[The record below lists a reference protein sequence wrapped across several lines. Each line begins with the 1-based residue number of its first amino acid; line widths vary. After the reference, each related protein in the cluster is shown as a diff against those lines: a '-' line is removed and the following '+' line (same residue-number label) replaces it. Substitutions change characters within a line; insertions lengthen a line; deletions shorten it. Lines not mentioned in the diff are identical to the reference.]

1 MKKSRILVYILLF
14 LFLCSIAFKAN
25 RTSDFIQKYFK
36 NLSTNTSMNIEDI
49 ASVNEIPKDIET
61 AKTSITIKSNEVS
74 SFDEMTKQAKKKLP
88 KEVFATYTTTT
99 KDGNVT
105 KKIFKVKKLNKY
117 YLVTEDNQKLTT
129 PVYDD
134 FAIFDA
140 KKGIFV
146 SIRNHKEGLV
156 NYKGRMLVPTKY
168 ETIEKTQNE
177 DLVVVKNH
185 KYAGLYDIKLAK
197 LVLPA
202 IFTQF
207 EPFDQ
212 YNWKILSNKKY
223 GFINYKNG
231 RTNFTKPKYQAI
243 EKYKIIFKTSIG
255 NKYGLID
262 AKNGDIISEPTYDEI
277 VLINE
282 QNCKKDHILIFK
294 TRIDNRYGV
303 IYYTLKDS
311 TLISPIYEDVQ
322 YKGLV
327 NVLSNGYWRILDNKG
342 NVVSRT
348 QGAFK

>member
-14 LFLCSIAFKAN
+14 VFLSFITFKAN
-25 RTSDFIQKYFK
+25 KTADFVQKYFK
-36 NLSTNTSMNIEDI
+36 NLSTNTSMNIGDV

-61 AKTSITIKSNEVS
+61 AKTSITVKSNETS
-74 SFDEMTKQAKKKLP
+74 SFAEMTKQAKKALP
-88 KEVFATYTTTT
+88 KEIFATYTTST

-105 KKIFKVKKLNKY
+105 KNIYKVQKGNKFC
-117 YLVTEDNQKLTT
+117 LVTEDNQHLTT

-134 FAIFDA
+134 FLIFDA
-140 KKGIFV
+140 KKGIFTSV
-146 SIRNHKEGLV
+146 RNFKVGLV
-156 NYKGRMLVPTKY
+156 NCKGRMLVPTKFKS
-168 ETIEKTQNE
+168 IEKTKNE
-177 DLVVVKNH
+177 DIVIVKNH
-185 KYAGLYDIKLAK
+185 KYSGLYDLKLAK

-202 IFTQF
+202 IFTKF

-212 YNWKILSNKKY
+212 HNWKILSNKKY

-231 RTNFTKPKYQAI
+231 RANITKPKYQSI
-243 EKYKIIFKTSIG
+243 EKYKDVFKTSIG

-262 AKNGDIISEPTYDEI
+262 SKNGEVISEPMYDEI
-277 VLINE
+277 ELINE

-303 IYYTLKDS
+303 IYYSQTAS